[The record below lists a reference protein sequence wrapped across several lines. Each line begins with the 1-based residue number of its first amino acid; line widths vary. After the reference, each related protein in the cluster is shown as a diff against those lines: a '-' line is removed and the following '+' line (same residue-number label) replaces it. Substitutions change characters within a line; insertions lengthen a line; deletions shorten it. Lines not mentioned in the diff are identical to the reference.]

1 MIDPP
6 RITQSAA
13 QTTAVIPLKITMAD
27 MPKFV
32 GPAIGELM
40 KTVAEQGVG
49 PAGPWFIRVLSK
61 PTDVIDFEVSVPV
74 RAPVKP
80 TGRVKPS
87 TLPAATVA
95 RTIHHG
101 GYEGMP
107 AAWGEFDAWVAK
119 CGRKP
124 RADLWDVYVVG
135 PETSKNP
142 ADWRTEMNRP
152 LVG

>member
-6 RITQSAA
+6 QIVQTAA
-13 QTTAVIPLKITMAD
+13 QTTAVIPLRLKMAD

-40 KTVAEQGVG
+40 KAVAEQDVG
-49 PAGPWFIRVLSK
+49 PAGPWFIRVLERS
-61 PTDVIDFEVSVPV
+61 TDVIDCEVSVPV
-74 RAPVKP
+74 RAAVKP
-80 TGRVKPS
+80 TGRVKPN
-87 TLPAATVA
+87 TLPATTVA

-107 AAWGEFDAWVAK
+107 AAWGELDAWVAK
-119 CGRKP
+119 SGRKP
-124 RADLWDVYVVG
+124 AANLWDVYVVG